1 MLETRKNAPEKLL
14 TVLVLVLLLATIVSA
29 TDLQNIE
36 KITPFS
42 SQDINVTGT
51 INMKGNPI
59 TNIGN
64 LDGSNIVNSGNINSG
79 AVSVNELD
87 TGSVDDRY
95 VNRGG
100 DVMSGD
106 LNFQS
111 NGGINSANF
120 LNVGSITSNNG
131 DSDILFHQGF
141 TVDGD
146 SGGDGSVTLET
157 GNLNM
162 NNNDVTDFNQLVTGR
177 GGRVMTFN
185 NPNGGNSEIRFR
197 SGENSGS
204 DYGYINAIDDVDGS
218 GENFGL
224 ELGTMNDGAD
234 ASNDHIRL
242 IPAGDLYLNPGGNDD
257 GQNGETIH
265 NGTLNMDGNP
275 ITNADWSDAGDLD
288 ASGSI
293 NDFSAANDLD
303 SSGSLTSGSVSD
315 NEIADNT
322 VDNSE
327 IQNGGSFT
335 FNGVTLNGALNTN
348 GNTLNLDSGD
358 QYITIHDGSG
368 NFNIKSGID
377 PNNNIVAGTGGTH
390 VRLDESGGFDVSVDE
405 STGTGNAK
413 SEGVGFA
420 VNGGQVE
427 IRDGSLELN
436 NNNINGIGGLQNC
449 GSNEFVNGN
458 GNCEVDT
465 DTDTTVADDQTL
477 SEVLSQG
484 NSAGSNNI
492 DLNQNS
498 LTNVDQFNGV
508 EVDTVRVEAAGN
520 SADDRTHGV
529 WINGNNVF
537 TQGRSYGLLV
547 IDRDTHQVT
556 FQDIYDVYG
565 SASEAERLGNKLQSL
580 GSDKLVIITTFDE
593 PRQDRLTNN
602 LPSNITRV
610 GGSGAF
616 SSSNFKKR
624 SAYILVGIPGLDKG
638 QAFEKYRGEVSDDP
652 DAHVQVT
659 FELRNGWPSVLP
671 EGNPYVRGLGAGRD
685 FDMNGNA
692 ITNADWSNAGDLDSS
707 GSINDF
713 SAANDLDSSGNLVS
727 GSVSDNEIADNSVD
741 NSEIQNGADF
751 TFDGVTANSDVTI
764 NGDTDVQSDSAPLT
778 VVESG
783 GDTLRLG
790 GNEIDS
796 TTDGLHLQNNNGG
809 NVNVRSNLDMYG
821 NNINN
826 IGGLQNCG
834 ANEFVNGNGNCEV
847 DTDTDTTVADD
858 QDLSVGADPAG
869 GGETTIDIDNGNSA
883 TFTDDNT
890 QLDDVAATGNVDA
903 GGNRVENV
911 ADPNSDDDAVPR
923 GYADSRYAAS
933 SDYFWTS
940 ISLET
945 GDYRMSNGSSG
956 SMTVPGSGT
965 TNCDGG
971 ACIRNF
977 GSGMWGIEMSPPSI
991 AFDEAD
997 MPGRVCWGYSGGDN
1011 EQDNQG
1017 WGAGIRSTITDDNGH
1032 CMQGSSIGGSCAAS
1046 YLYDDSTTSH
1056 DTYGVVCKTLD

>member
-1 MLETRKNAPEKLL
+1 MSIRLEPKHRKLL
-14 TVLVLVLLLATIVSA
+14 ALTALLILVVSTVSA
-29 TDLQNIE
+29 SELQNIE
-36 KITPFS
+36 RITPFS
-42 SQDINVTGT
+42 SQNINVTGT
-51 INMKGNPI
+51 IDMSGNPI
-59 TNIGN
+59 IGISN
-64 LDGSNIVNSGNINSG
+64 LGGSNIVNSGNINSG

-106 LNFQS
+106 LDFQS
-111 NGGINSANF
+111 NGGVNSANF

-162 NNNDVTDFNQLVTGR
+162 NNNDVADFNQLVTGR

-257 GQNGETIH
+257 SNVGETIH

-335 FNGVTLNGALNTN
+335 FNGVTLNAPLDTN
-348 GNTLNLDSGD
+348 GNHLNLDDGD

-436 NNNINGIGGLQNC
+436 NNNING
-449 GSNEFVNGN
+449 
-458 GNCEVDT
+458 
-465 DTDTTVADDQTL
+465 
-477 SEVLSQG
+477 
-484 NSAGSNNI
+484 
-492 DLNQNS
+492 
-498 LTNVDQFNGV
+498 
-508 EVDTVRVEAAGN
+508 
-520 SADDRTHGV
+520 
-529 WINGNNVF
+529 
-537 TQGRSYGLLV
+537 
-547 IDRDTHQVT
+547 
-556 FQDIYDVYG
+556 
-565 SASEAERLGNKLQSL
+565 
-580 GSDKLVIITTFDE
+580 
-593 PRQDRLTNN
+593 
-602 LPSNITRV
+602 
-610 GGSGAF
+610 
-616 SSSNFKKR
+616 
-624 SAYILVGIPGLDKG
+624 
-638 QAFEKYRGEVSDDP
+638 
-652 DAHVQVT
+652 
-659 FELRNGWPSVLP
+659 
-671 EGNPYVRGLGAGRD
+671 
-685 FDMNGNA
+685 
-692 ITNADWSNAGDLDSS
+692 
-707 GSINDF
+707 
-713 SAANDLDSSGNLVS
+713 
-727 GSVSDNEIADNSVD
+727 
-741 NSEIQNGADF
+741 
-751 TFDGVTANSDVTI
+751 
-764 NGDTDVQSDSAPLT
+764 
-778 VVESG
+778 
-783 GDTLRLG
+783 
-790 GNEIDS
+790 
-796 TTDGLHLQNNNGG
+796 
-809 NVNVRSNLDMYG
+809 
-821 NNINN
+821 